1 MGARAAANPK
11 GETGASRAHARS
23 PSRASFLNA
32 HKAYAVS
39 DKSAGH
45 KEHSKQRTVWRTC
58 CGGVFGVLR
67 SFGGQ
72 G

>member
-11 GETGASRAHARS
+11 GGEPPGPTLWS
-23 PSRASFLNA
+23 PSRAGFLNER
-32 HKAYAVS
+32 KAYAVS

>member
-1 MGARAAANPK
+1 MGGRAAANPK
-11 GETGASRAHARS
+11 GGAPRAHVGS

-45 KEHSKQRTVWRTC
+45 KNIRAAPVWR
-58 CGGVFGVLR
+58 
-67 SFGGQ
+67 
-72 G
+72 